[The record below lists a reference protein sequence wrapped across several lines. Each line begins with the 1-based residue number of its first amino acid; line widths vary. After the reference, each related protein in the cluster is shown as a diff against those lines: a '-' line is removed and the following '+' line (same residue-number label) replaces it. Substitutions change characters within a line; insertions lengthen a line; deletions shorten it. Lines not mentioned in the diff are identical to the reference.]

1 MKHVK
6 AFLFK
11 FIISFILLYAILSG
25 INGFSIGDVFWTT
38 IVSGGISY
46 ILGDLLI
53 LPRTNNTLATIADF
67 ALSFII
73 IWVMTSTLAYGDYL
87 ARTFTSALG
96 VTIFEAL
103 FHRYMVNRV
112 LPNDKLSQRSDGQ
125 LQYQMEAS
133 EELDPKKTK
142 K

>member
-38 IVSGGISY
+38 MILGGISY

-53 LPRTNNTLATIADF
+53 LPRTNNILATIADL

-96 VTIFEAL
+96 MTIFEAL

-112 LPNDKLSQRSDGQ
+112 LPNDKLSQRSNGQ

>member
-38 IVSGGISY
+38 MILGGISY

-96 VTIFEAL
+96 MTIFEAL

-112 LPNDKLSQRSDGQ
+112 LPNDKLSQRSNGQ

>member
-38 IVSGGISY
+38 MILGGISY

-73 IWVMTSTLAYGDYL
+73 IWIMTSTLAYDDYL

-103 FHRYMVNRV
+103 FHRYMANRV
-112 LPNDKLSQRSDGQ
+112 LPNDKSSQRSNGQ

>member
-38 IVSGGISY
+38 MILGGISY

-112 LPNDKLSQRSDGQ
+112 LPNDKSSQRSSGQ
-125 LQYQMEAS
+125 LQYQMESS

>member
-38 IVSGGISY
+38 MILGGISY

-53 LPRTNNTLATIADF
+53 LPRTNNILATIADL

-73 IWVMTSTLAYGDYL
+73 IWAMTSTLAYGDYL

-96 VTIFEAL
+96 MTIFEAL

-112 LPNDKLSQRSDGQ
+112 LPNDKLSQRSNGQ